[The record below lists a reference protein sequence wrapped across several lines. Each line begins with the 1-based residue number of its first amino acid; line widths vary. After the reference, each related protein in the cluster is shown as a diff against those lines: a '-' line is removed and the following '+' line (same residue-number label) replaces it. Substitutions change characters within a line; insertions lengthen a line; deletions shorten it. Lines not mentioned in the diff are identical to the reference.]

1 MAKIEWDDSLSVGV
15 GLIDEQHKMLIQKL
29 RDLSD
34 ALDEGREF
42 NKIMKTLDFMIDY
55 TDFHFSTEEKHMAE
69 HDYPELEDQKNQH
82 EHFKVTLNHILEDF
96 KEEGPTKALATSIN
110 VFLLNW
116 LINHIKGTDLKL
128 GKFFAEKGLTDIQ

>member
-29 RDLSD
+29 QDLSD
-34 ALDEGREF
+34 AINEGREF

-55 TDFHFSTEEKHMAE
+55 TDFHFSEEEKRMSE
-69 HDYPELEDQKNQH
+69 HGYPGLEDQQNQH
-82 EHFKVTLNHILEDF
+82 GQFKVTLNHILEDF

-110 VFLLNW
+110 VFLVNW
-116 LINHIKGTDLKL
+116 LISHIKGTDLKL
-128 GKFFAEKGLTDIQ
+128 GKFFAEKGLTEIK

>member
-15 GLIDEQHKMLIQKL
+15 ELIDEQHKMLIQKL
-29 RDLSD
+29 KDLSD

-69 HDYPELEDQKNQH
+69 HDYPGLEDQQNQH

-110 VFLLNW
+110 VFLVNW
-116 LINHIKGTDLKL
+116 LINHIMGTDLKL
-128 GKFFAEKGLTDIQ
+128 GKFFAAKGLTDIK